1 MTLVLRKLLASST
14 FAIAGADF
22 DFQPAQNQAP
32 HARAR
37 RIIGLQLF
45 DGHNPAERHIWKA
58 ITLSQSQDVAS
69 QAAAIRD
76 YLGISLDQQTAW
88 KTE

>member
-1 MTLVLRKLLASST
+1 
-14 FAIAGADF
+14 
-22 DFQPAQNQAP
+22 
-32 HARAR
+32 
-37 RIIGLQLF
+37 LQLF

-58 ITLSQSQDVAS
+58 IRLSQSQDVAP